1 MEKPARIPNHQ
12 DDIMALEVF
21 RTVDGSYKNIA
32 LAKNM
37 DINGSEEFARAI
49 IRLISKNMKDGIGH
63 KSVAKLN
70 T

>member
-1 MEKPARIPNHQ
+1 
-12 DDIMALEVF
+12 MALEVF

-70 T
+70 S

>member
-1 MEKPARIPNHQ
+1 MSTTI
-12 DDIMALEVF
+12 
-21 RTVDGSYKNIA
+21 
-32 LAKNM
+32 AKNM

-49 IRLISKNMKDGIGH
+49 IRLISKNMKDGIEH